1 MGLDQNAFIGEIT
14 EKRTNPETGQEY
26 DKKIPQESFYWRK
39 HARLQEFMED
49 RWVEKTGRTA
59 VELNC
64 EDMRLTEEDIN
75 LLEKAVLDGYTEHV
89 SEGGFFY
96 GHQFQEEQMNDYREY
111 DLQFVAKARKAI
123 AEGTHVIY
131 HCWW

>member
-1 MGLDQNAFIGEIT
+1 MGLDQNAFIGVIT
-14 EKRTNPETGQEY
+14 EKRTDPETGQEY
-26 DKKIPQESFYWRK
+26 DKKIIQESFYWRK

-49 RWVEKTGRTA
+49 RWVQKTGRTA

-75 LLEKAVLDGYTEHV
+75 LLEKAILDGYTEHV
-89 SEGGFFY
+89 SEGGMFY
-96 GHQFQEEQMNDYREY
+96 GHQFQEESVKEYREY
-111 DLQFVAKARKAI
+111 DLQFVERARTAI
-123 AEGTHVIY
+123 ADGTHVIY

>member
-1 MGLDQNAFIGEIT
+1 MGLDQNAFIGIT
-14 EKRTNPETGQEY
+14 IEKRTDPETGQEY
-26 DKKIPQESFYWRK
+26 DVKHPLESFYWRK

-75 LLEKAVLDGYTEHV
+75 LLEKAILDGYPEHI
-89 SEGGFFY
+89 SEGGLFY
-96 GHQFQEEQMNDYREY
+96 GHQFQEESVKEYREY
-111 DLQFVAKARKAI
+111 DLQFVAKARTAI